1 MNQIKSFGLFTDL
14 YELTMAAA
22 YFEHKMFEP
31 ATFSL
36 FIRSYPRSRRYFVS
50 AGLADVVD
58 YLQDLKFSAED
69 LEYLEKTKLFKPGF
83 LSYLEGLRFT
93 GNVYAIPEGRLFFV
107 NEPVLEVTAPLIE
120 AQIIETFVINAVH
133 LQVMIATKA
142 SRCVH
147 AAGRRPLVDFSLRR
161 THGTDAGMKVARAS
175 FIGGFIGTSNVLA
188 GKAYRIPIF
197 GTMAHS
203 FVTSFESEIDSFRA
217 FAQTFPEN
225 TVLLVDTYDT
235 VRGAKAAAAVGKE
248 MAQKGK
254 KFKGVRLDSGNI
266 ASLSRK
272 VREVLRKEGLSGAT
286 IFASGGFDE
295 HKIEKVLRRGGD
307 IDSFGVGT
315 KMGVSADAPYFDMA
329 YKMVRYSGRPV
340 LKLSPEKATL
350 AAEKQV
356 FRFKKAKGKLKKDI
370 IGLRDERLEGS
381 ESLLKR
387 MMSKGKITAN
397 LPSLAQIQKRFLDEF
412 SCLDDKYKSLGGG
425 EREYPVSLS
434 PRLKSL
440 QARLIRRI
448 ESREREELGES

>member
-1 MNQIKSFGLFTDL
+1 MNQIKSLGLFTDL

-22 YFEHKMFEP
+22 YFENKMFEP

-50 AGLADVVD
+50 AGLADVLD
-58 YLQDLKFSAED
+58 YFQNLKFSAED
-69 LEYLEKTKLFKPGF
+69 LEYLESTHLFKPGF
-83 LSYLEGLRFT
+83 LSHLEGLRFT

-120 AQIIETFVINAVH
+120 AQIVETFVINAVH
-133 LQVMIATKA
+133 LQVLIATKA

-175 FIGGFIGTSNVLA
+175 FLGGFAGTSNVLA
-188 GKAYRIPIF
+188 GKTYGIPIF

-203 FVTSFESEIDSFRA
+203 FVTSFESEIDSFRT
-217 FAQTFPEN
+217 FALTFPEN

-235 VRGAKAAAAVGKE
+235 LRGAKAAAQTGKE

-254 KFKGVRLDSGNI
+254 KLKGVRLDSGNI
-266 ASLSRK
+266 ALLSRR
-272 VREVLRKEGLSGAT
+272 VREILRKEGLSEAT

-295 HKIEKVLRRGGD
+295 HKIEKVLRQGGD

-340 LKLSPEKATL
+340 LKLSPDKATL
-350 AAEKQV
+350 ASEKQV
-356 FRFKKAKGKLKKDI
+356 FRFKTAKGRLKKDI
-370 IGLRDERLEGS
+370 IGLRDERFEGS
-381 ESLLKR
+381 ELLLER
-387 MMSKGKITAN
+387 VMSKGKITAN
-397 LPSLAQIQKRFLDEF
+397 PLSLPQIQERFLEEF
-412 SCLDDKYKSLGGG
+412 SSLDDKYKSLDGG

-448 ESREREELGES
+448 ESREHEELGES